1 MKHLTLLLLIAIL
14 PHASPPA
21 QDKSEVEILKFGW
34 RKLPHSNSPS
44 GKKAQE
50 ERDAIIDARIRAE
63 SGQEKPDYSLI
74 RELQAMKRTRVT
86 PLDVP
91 AASDKAYE
99 YKFKLMNKGV
109 RRVVYLKWVYAFKD
123 AATGREML
131 RYSFESKV
139 KVGPGKGKE
148 IVAYTDSG
156 PPKVVNAQA
165 MGENK
170 RAWDEEATVEVME
183 YSDGSRWVKE

>member
-74 RELQAMKRTRVT
+74 REL
-86 PLDVP
+86 
-91 AASDKAYE
+91 
-99 YKFKLMNKGV
+99 
-109 RRVVYLKWVYAFKD
+109 
-123 AATGREML
+123 
-131 RYSFESKV
+131 
-139 KVGPGKGKE
+139 
-148 IVAYTDSG
+148 
-156 PPKVVNAQA
+156 
-165 MGENK
+165 
-170 RAWDEEATVEVME
+170 
-183 YSDGSRWVKE
+183 